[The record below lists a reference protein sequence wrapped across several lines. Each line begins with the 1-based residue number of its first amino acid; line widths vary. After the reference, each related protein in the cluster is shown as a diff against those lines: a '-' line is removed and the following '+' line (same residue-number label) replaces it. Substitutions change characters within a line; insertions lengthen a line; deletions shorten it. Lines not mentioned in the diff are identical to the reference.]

1 MKVTELKPGQGKVDI
16 ELEIISKDDVRTF
29 NKYGRDLRVCNC
41 MAKDDSGE
49 IKLTL
54 WNDDI
59 DKINVG
65 NIVKIS
71 NGYIGEFNGEKQIS
85 SGKFGSIEII
95 NAVSKVNPKFSKSE
109 EQISENLS
117 EAEI

>member
-1 MKVTELKPGQGKVDI
+1 MKVSELKAGQGKVDV

-29 NKYGRDLRVCNC
+29 NKYGKDLRVCNC

-59 DKINVG
+59 EKVKVG
-65 NIVKIS
+65 SKVKVS
-71 NGYIGEFNGEKQIS
+71 NGYVGEFNGEKQLS
-85 SGKFGSIEII
+85 SGKFGKIDIVNGNSSSDSSDEDYIPEDIAESEI
-95 NAVSKVNPKFSKSE
+95 
-109 EQISENLS
+109 
-117 EAEI
+117 